1 MRTLF
6 IITLFRASRH
16 GLSTTKLTSFFYLY
30 ATMKKYI
37 LIIVCA
43 LMAMSASAQQK
54 DEQLMDDIRKN
65 PFRCSIVLDPYEVI
79 PARMTPAPS
88 GYKTFYISHYGRHG
102 SRSDW
107 PADGYRGALEMFT
120 RAHDAGLLTAQ
131 GEKAYGMIAEI
142 VRRYDD
148 MGGRL
153 TPLGAKEHRGIA
165 RRLYNREKKILR
177 GSHRIRAVSSTSQR
191 CIISMTAF
199 TGELLSLNPKLDF
212 GWDTGDKMMRYISGG
227 DTPDIRKDTEPY
239 LRAHAEAHPLDT
251 AYFMAQV
258 FTDPEAGRALVG
270 SASEFA
276 KRTFEVAIASG
287 AYEMDTTL
295 LDIFNIDD
303 LYWHAENTA
312 MNLYLRECNSVEFGD
327 RRMALP
333 EVPAIMQDIID
344 KADEA
349 IAGGD
354 YVADLRFG
362 HDTHLMAILARLG
375 IEGIGE
381 RLTIEQSVHWR
392 GYRFSP
398 FAGNLQ
404 KVFYRN
410 KAGEVLVK
418 FYVNEREV
426 RLITL
431 PGGPYYR
438 WEDVKRTMQ

>member
-1 MRTLF
+1 
-6 IITLFRASRH
+6 
-16 GLSTTKLTSFFYLY
+16 
-30 ATMKKYI
+30 MKKYI

-43 LMAMSASAQQK
+43 LMALSATAQEK
-54 DEQLMDDIRKN
+54 DAQLMADIREN
-65 PFRCSIVLDPYEVI
+65 PFRCSIVLDPYEFGPV
-79 PARMTPAPS
+79 AQTPAPK
-88 GYKTFYISHYGRHG
+88 GFKPFYISHYGRHG

-107 PADGYRGALEMFT
+107 PADGYRGALDCFS
-120 RAHDAGLLTAQ
+120 RAHEAGLLSAE

-153 TPLGAKEHRGIA
+153 TPLGAKEHSGIA
-165 RRLYNREKKILR
+165 HRLYLREKKLLR

-191 CIISMTAF
+191 CIISMAAF
-199 TGELLSLNPKLDF
+199 TSELRALNPALDIS
-212 GWDTGDKMMRYISGG
+212 WDTGEKLMRYISGG
-227 DTPDIRKDTEPY
+227 DTPDIRRDTEPF
-239 LRAHAEAHPLDT
+239 LRAHDEAHPLDT
-251 AYFMAQV
+251 AYFMAKV
-258 FTDPEAGRALVG
+258 FTDPAAGRALVG
-270 SASEFA
+270 SELDFA
-276 KRTFEVAIASG
+276 RRTFEVAIASG
-287 AYEMDTTL
+287 AYEMDDTL
-295 LDIFNIDD
+295 LRIFNEND

-333 EVPAIMQDIID
+333 EVPAVMKDIVD

-349 IAGGD
+349 IAGGE

-375 IEGIGE
+375 IEGVGE
-381 RLTIEQSVHWR
+381 RLTVEQSVHWR

-404 KVFYRN
+404 MVFYRN

-426 RLITL
+426 RLVTL

-438 WEDVKRTMQ
+438 WEDVKRTML